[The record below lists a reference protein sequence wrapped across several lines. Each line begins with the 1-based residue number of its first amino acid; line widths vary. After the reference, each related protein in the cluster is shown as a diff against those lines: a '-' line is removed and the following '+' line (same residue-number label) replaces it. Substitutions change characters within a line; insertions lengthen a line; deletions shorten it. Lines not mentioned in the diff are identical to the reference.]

1 MAKITVLEQKTF
13 NGKPSG
19 FKVTLDDGRSG
30 NLEEK
35 QSDKGLRV
43 GDEVAVTEI
52 PYTSKA
58 GNKSTLYGLRLG
70 AGVATTSAPA
80 YNPPVNPTPRPQPSA
95 PVVVPQEATILK
107 MKFESRMKCLELA
120 HNAYLSGKLD
130 DKEALEHC
138 VAWVA
143 VADGLINEI
152 TGK

>member
-1 MAKITVLEQKTF
+1 MAKITKIDVKTSTYQ
-13 NGKPSG
+13 GKEKKSYL
-19 FKVTLDDGRSG
+19 FTLDDGVGGFLSNNNPESFR
-30 NLEEK
+30 E
-35 QSDKGLRV
+35 
-43 GDEVAVTEI
+43 GDEVT
-52 PYTSKA
+52 YTKEVK
-58 GNKSTLYGLRLG
+58 KSGQGKDYNVLTLTLG
-70 AGVATTSAPA
+70 GGSNTPPA
-80 YNPPVNPTPRPQPSA
+80 NPAPRPQAPA
-95 PVVVPQEATILK
+95 PVVVPQEATVLK